1 MNKNILTAV
10 GFAILL
16 NGNAQ
21 KLQLTEAA
29 TEYKNNYKNAWM
41 MQPDQLE
48 SNKSVLLKAK
58 KAIDE
63 SYAKQ
68 TESPMLK
75 EKDKTKMYYYRGMI
89 YLDYIMMASMD
100 EGIMKELETME
111 EEQLESASLGSLKKC
126 IELDTKNQWKSEIIK
141 KLGGL
146 RGMMFNAGAEM
157 FNQKNYEAAYEAFDG
172 SVKMYDVLGETDTL
186 AMYNA
191 ALAAEKVSLGVN
203 NFSYNIKYLS
213 GGNYTSDKVNSSW
226 STVLET
232 SPEETIT
239 FDVSCKNCG
248 KVSAIILKDSKVVA
262 SNQNKAMG
270 FISTSV
276 DFKAKESGKVQLKIM
291 ENTFNPSYVEKAF
304 DYFKMC
310 ADNNYGNEAEM
321 YMYMIRVLTSDAVNN
336 KDDEKILA
344 VIDEGK
350 KKYPNDFG
358 LFVEEFNFWY
368 NKGDNEK
375 AQKALQK
382 AIEANPTDK
391 ILHFNIGVTYDNLAK
406 TEHEAKNHVKAFEY
420 IEKAVIGYK
429 SAIELDSNY
438 VDAYYNLGAL
448 YVNESQ
454 EIQSIANDYDG
465 EKYEQ
470 EMKRGQETMQ
480 KGIPY
485 LEKVLTFTPN
495 DKSTLSVLKI
505 IYANMDDMENYKR
518 IKALLE
524 AAN

>member
-1 MNKNILTAV
+1 MNKSILTIMGVAV
-10 GFAILL
+10 LL
-16 NGNAQ
+16 SGKAQ

-29 TEYKNNYKNAWM
+29 TEYKNNFSKAWM

-48 SNKSVLLKAK
+48 SNKSVLIKAK

-68 TESPMLK
+68 TESPVLK
-75 EKDKTKMYYYRGMI
+75 LKDETKMYYYRGMI

-100 EGIMKELETME
+100 EGIMKELEAME
-111 EEQLESASLGSLKKC
+111 EEQLESASFGSLKKC
-126 IELDTKNQWKSEIIK
+126 IELDTKNQWKSDVNRRIES
-141 KLGGL
+141 L
-146 RGMMFNAGAEM
+146 RAIMFNAGAEM

-172 SVKMYDVLGETDTL
+172 SVKMYDVLSKPDTL
-186 AMYNA
+186 AMINA
-191 ALAAEKVSLGVN
+191 ALAAENLN
-203 NFSYNIKYLS
+203 R
-213 GGNYTSDKVNSSW
+213 
-226 STVLET
+226 
-232 SPEETIT
+232 
-239 FDVSCKNCG
+239 FDE
-248 KVSAIILKDSKVVA
+248 A
-262 SNQNKAMG
+262 
-270 FISTSV
+270 
-276 DFKAKESGKVQLKIM
+276 
-291 ENTFNPSYVEKAF
+291 Y
-304 DYFKMC
+304 DYYKMC
-310 ADNNYGNEAEM
+310 ADNNYGKGAEM
-321 YMYMIRVLTSDAVNN
+321 YQSMIRVLNSPKNEN
-336 KDDEKILA
+336 KDDQKILS
-344 VIDEGK
+344 VIEEGK
-350 KKYPNDFG
+350 NKFPNDFV
-358 LFVEEFNFWY
+358 LNVEEFNFWY
-368 NKGDNEK
+368 NKGDNDK
-375 AQKALQK
+375 AQQALQN
-382 AIEANPTDK
+382 AIEADPSNK

-406 TEHEAKNHVKAFEY
+406 TEHEAKNHEKAFEY
-420 IEKAVIGYK
+420 IEKAVTGYK
-429 SAIELDSNY
+429 SAIELDNEY

-495 DKSTLSVLKI
+495 DKNTLSVLKI

>member
-1 MNKNILTAV
+1 MNKNILTAA
-10 GFAILL
+10 GIAILL

-29 TEYKNNYKNAWM
+29 TEYKNNFSKAWM

-63 SYAKQ
+63 SFAKQ
-68 TESPMLK
+68 TESPVLK
-75 EKDKTKMYYYRGMI
+75 LKDETKMYYYRGMI

-100 EGIMKELETME
+100 EGIMKELEAME
-111 EEQLESASLGSLKKC
+111 EEQLELASFGSLKKC
-126 IELDTKNQWKSEIIK
+126 IELDTKNQWKSDVNRRIES
-141 KLGGL
+141 L
-146 RGMMFNAGAEM
+146 RAMMFNAGAEM
-157 FNQKNYEAAYEAFDG
+157 FNQKNYEAAYDAFDG
-172 SVKMYDVLGETDTL
+172 SVKMYDVLSKPDTL
-186 AMYNA
+186 AMINA
-191 ALAAEKVSLGVN
+191 ALAAENLN
-203 NFSYNIKYLS
+203 RFDEAF
-213 GGNYTSDKVNSSW
+213 NY
-226 STVLET
+226 
-232 SPEETIT
+232 
-239 FDVSCKNCG
+239 
-248 KVSAIILKDSKVVA
+248 
-262 SNQNKAMG
+262 
-270 FISTSV
+270 
-276 DFKAKESGKVQLKIM
+276 
-291 ENTFNPSYVEKAF
+291 Y
-304 DYFKMC
+304 KMC
-310 ADNNYGNEAEM
+310 ADNNYGKGAEM
-321 YMYMIRVLTSDAVNN
+321 YQSMIRVLNSPKNEN
-336 KDDEKILA
+336 KDDQKILS
-344 VIDEGK
+344 VIEEGK
-350 KKYPNDFG
+350 NKFPNDFV
-358 LFVEEFNFWY
+358 LNVEEFNFWY

-375 AQKALQK
+375 AQQALQN
-382 AIEANPTDK
+382 AIEADPTNK

-406 TEHEAKNHVKAFEY
+406 TEHEAKNHEKAFEY
-420 IEKAVIGYK
+420 IEKAVTGYK
-429 SAIELDSNY
+429 SAIELDDKY

-495 DKSTLSVLKI
+495 DKNTLSVLKI

>member
-1 MNKNILTAV
+1 MNKSILTIMGVA
-10 GFAILL
+10 ALL
-16 NGNAQ
+16 SGKAQ

-29 TEYKNNYKNAWM
+29 TEYKNNFSKAWM

-48 SNKSVLLKAK
+48 SNKSVLIKAK

-68 TESPMLK
+68 TESPVLK
-75 EKDKTKMYYYRGMI
+75 LKDETKMYYYRGMI

-100 EGIMKELETME
+100 EGIMKELEAME
-111 EEQLESASLGSLKKC
+111 EEQLESASFGSLKKC
-126 IELDTKNQWKSEIIK
+126 IELDTKNQWKSDVNRRIES
-141 KLGGL
+141 L
-146 RGMMFNAGAEM
+146 RAIMFNAGAEM

-172 SVKMYDVLGETDTL
+172 SVKMYDVLSKPDTL
-186 AMYNA
+186 AMINA
-191 ALAAEKVSLGVN
+191 ALAAENLN
-203 NFSYNIKYLS
+203 R
-213 GGNYTSDKVNSSW
+213 
-226 STVLET
+226 
-232 SPEETIT
+232 
-239 FDVSCKNCG
+239 FDE
-248 KVSAIILKDSKVVA
+248 A
-262 SNQNKAMG
+262 
-270 FISTSV
+270 
-276 DFKAKESGKVQLKIM
+276 
-291 ENTFNPSYVEKAF
+291 Y
-304 DYFKMC
+304 DYYKMC
-310 ADNNYGNEAEM
+310 ADNNYGKGAEM
-321 YMYMIRVLTSDAVNN
+321 YQSMIRVLNSPKNEN
-336 KDDEKILA
+336 KDDQKILS
-344 VIDEGK
+344 VIEEGK
-350 KKYPNDFG
+350 NKFPNDFV
-358 LFVEEFNFWY
+358 LNVEEFNFWY
-368 NKGDNEK
+368 NKGDNDK
-375 AQKALQK
+375 AQQALQN
-382 AIEANPTDK
+382 AIEADPSNK

-406 TEHEAKNHVKAFEY
+406 TEHEAKNHEKAFEY
-420 IEKAVIGYK
+420 IEKAVTGYK
-429 SAIELDSNY
+429 SAIELDNEY

-495 DKSTLSVLKI
+495 DKNTLSVLKI

>member
-10 GFAILL
+10 GIAILL

-29 TEYKNNYKNAWM
+29 TEYKNNFSKAWM

-48 SNKSVLLKAK
+48 SNKSVLIKAK

-63 SYAKQ
+63 SFAKQ
-68 TESPMLK
+68 TESPVLK
-75 EKDKTKMYYYRGMI
+75 LKDETKMYYYRGMI

-100 EGIMKELETME
+100 EGIMKELEAME
-111 EEQLESASLGSLKKC
+111 EEQLELASFGSLKKC
-126 IELDTKNQWKSEIIK
+126 IELDTKNQWKSDVNRRIES
-141 KLGGL
+141 L
-146 RGMMFNAGAEM
+146 RAMMFNAGAEM
-157 FNQKNYEAAYEAFDG
+157 FNQKNFEAAYDAFDG
-172 SVKMYDVLGETDTL
+172 SVKMYDVLSKPDTL
-186 AMYNA
+186 AMINA
-191 ALAAEKVSLGVN
+191 ALAAENLN
-203 NFSYNIKYLS
+203 RFDEAF
-213 GGNYTSDKVNSSW
+213 NY
-226 STVLET
+226 
-232 SPEETIT
+232 
-239 FDVSCKNCG
+239 
-248 KVSAIILKDSKVVA
+248 
-262 SNQNKAMG
+262 
-270 FISTSV
+270 
-276 DFKAKESGKVQLKIM
+276 
-291 ENTFNPSYVEKAF
+291 Y
-304 DYFKMC
+304 KMC
-310 ADNNYGNEAEM
+310 ADNNYGKGAEM
-321 YMYMIRVLTSDAVNN
+321 YQSMIRVLNSPKNEN
-336 KDDEKILA
+336 KDDQKILS
-344 VIDEGK
+344 VIEEGK
-350 KKYPNDFG
+350 NKFPNDFV
-358 LFVEEFNFWY
+358 LNVEEFNFWY

-375 AQKALQK
+375 AQQALQN
-382 AIEANPTDK
+382 AIEADPTNK

-406 TEHEAKNHVKAFEY
+406 TEHEAKNHEKAFEY
-420 IEKAVIGYK
+420 IEKAVTGYK
-429 SAIELDSNY
+429 SAIELDDKY

-495 DKSTLSVLKI
+495 DKNTLSVLKI

>member
-1 MNKNILTAV
+1 MGVAV
-10 GFAILL
+10 LL
-16 NGNAQ
+16 SGKAQ

-29 TEYKNNYKNAWM
+29 TEYKNNFSKAWM

-48 SNKSVLLKAK
+48 SNKSVLIKAK

-68 TESPMLK
+68 TESPVLK
-75 EKDKTKMYYYRGMI
+75 LKDETKMYYYRGMI

-100 EGIMKELETME
+100 EGIMKELEAME
-111 EEQLESASLGSLKKC
+111 EEQLESASFGSLKKC
-126 IELDTKNQWKSEIIK
+126 IELDTKNQWKSDVNRRIES
-141 KLGGL
+141 L
-146 RGMMFNAGAEM
+146 RAIMFNAGAEM

-172 SVKMYDVLGETDTL
+172 SVKMYDVLSKPDTL
-186 AMYNA
+186 AMINA
-191 ALAAEKVSLGVN
+191 ALAAENLN
-203 NFSYNIKYLS
+203 R
-213 GGNYTSDKVNSSW
+213 
-226 STVLET
+226 
-232 SPEETIT
+232 
-239 FDVSCKNCG
+239 FDE
-248 KVSAIILKDSKVVA
+248 A
-262 SNQNKAMG
+262 
-270 FISTSV
+270 
-276 DFKAKESGKVQLKIM
+276 
-291 ENTFNPSYVEKAF
+291 Y
-304 DYFKMC
+304 DYYKMC
-310 ADNNYGNEAEM
+310 ADNNYGKGAEM
-321 YMYMIRVLTSDAVNN
+321 YQSMIRVLNSPKNEN
-336 KDDEKILA
+336 KDDQKILS
-344 VIDEGK
+344 VIEEGK
-350 KKYPNDFG
+350 NKFPNDFV
-358 LFVEEFNFWY
+358 LNVEEFNFWY
-368 NKGDNEK
+368 NKGDNDK
-375 AQKALQK
+375 AQQALQN
-382 AIEANPTDK
+382 AIEADPSNK

-406 TEHEAKNHVKAFEY
+406 TEHEAKNHEKAFEY
-420 IEKAVIGYK
+420 IEKAVTGYK
-429 SAIELDSNY
+429 SAIELDNEY

-495 DKSTLSVLKI
+495 DKNTLSVLKI

>member
-1 MNKNILTAV
+1 MNKNILTAF
-10 GFAILL
+10 GIAILL

-29 TEYKNNYKNAWM
+29 TEYKNNFSKAWM

-63 SYAKQ
+63 SFAKQ
-68 TESPMLK
+68 TESPVLK
-75 EKDKTKMYYYRGMI
+75 LKDETKMYYYRGMI

-100 EGIMKELETME
+100 EGIMKELEAME
-111 EEQLESASLGSLKKC
+111 EDQLELASFGSLKKC
-126 IELDTKNQWKSEIIK
+126 IELDTKNQWKSDVNRRIES
-141 KLGGL
+141 L
-146 RGMMFNAGAEM
+146 RAMMFNAGAEM
-157 FNQKNYEAAYEAFDG
+157 FNQKNFEAAYDAFDG
-172 SVKMYDVLGETDTL
+172 SVKMYDVLSKPDTL
-186 AMYNA
+186 AMINA
-191 ALAAEKVSLGVN
+191 ALAAENLN
-203 NFSYNIKYLS
+203 RFDEAF
-213 GGNYTSDKVNSSW
+213 NY
-226 STVLET
+226 
-232 SPEETIT
+232 
-239 FDVSCKNCG
+239 
-248 KVSAIILKDSKVVA
+248 
-262 SNQNKAMG
+262 
-270 FISTSV
+270 
-276 DFKAKESGKVQLKIM
+276 
-291 ENTFNPSYVEKAF
+291 Y
-304 DYFKMC
+304 KMC
-310 ADNNYGNEAEM
+310 ADNNYGKGAEM
-321 YMYMIRVLTSDAVNN
+321 YQSMIRVLNSPKNEN
-336 KDDEKILA
+336 KDDQKILS
-344 VIDEGK
+344 VIEEGK
-350 KKYPNDFG
+350 NKFPNDFV
-358 LFVEEFNFWY
+358 LNVEEFNFWY

-375 AQKALQK
+375 AQQALQN
-382 AIEANPTDK
+382 AIEADPTNK

-406 TEHEAKNHVKAFEY
+406 TEHEAKNHEKAFEY
-420 IEKAVIGYK
+420 IEKAVTGYK
-429 SAIELDSNY
+429 SAIELDDKY

-495 DKSTLSVLKI
+495 DKNTLSVLKI

>member
-10 GFAILL
+10 GIAILL

-29 TEYKNNYKNAWM
+29 TEYKNNFSKAWM

-63 SYAKQ
+63 SFAKQ
-68 TESPMLK
+68 TESPVLK
-75 EKDKTKMYYYRGMI
+75 LKDETKMYYYRGMI

-100 EGIMKELETME
+100 EGIMKELEAME
-111 EEQLESASLGSLKKC
+111 EEQLELASFGSLKKC
-126 IELDTKNQWKSEIIK
+126 IELDTKNQWKSDVNRRIES
-141 KLGGL
+141 L
-146 RGMMFNAGAEM
+146 RAMMFNAGAEM
-157 FNQKNYEAAYEAFDG
+157 FNQKNFEAAYDAFDG
-172 SVKMYDVLGETDTL
+172 SVKMYDVLSKPDTL
-186 AMYNA
+186 AMINA
-191 ALAAEKVSLGVN
+191 ALAAENLN
-203 NFSYNIKYLS
+203 RFDEAF
-213 GGNYTSDKVNSSW
+213 NY
-226 STVLET
+226 
-232 SPEETIT
+232 
-239 FDVSCKNCG
+239 
-248 KVSAIILKDSKVVA
+248 
-262 SNQNKAMG
+262 
-270 FISTSV
+270 
-276 DFKAKESGKVQLKIM
+276 
-291 ENTFNPSYVEKAF
+291 Y
-304 DYFKMC
+304 KMC
-310 ADNNYGNEAEM
+310 ADNNYGKGAEM
-321 YMYMIRVLTSDAVNN
+321 YQSMIRVLNSPKNES
-336 KDDEKILA
+336 KDDQKILS
-344 VIDEGK
+344 VIEEGK
-350 KKYPNDFG
+350 NKFPNDFV
-358 LFVEEFNFWY
+358 LNVEEFNFWY

-375 AQKALQK
+375 AQQALQN
-382 AIEANPTDK
+382 AIEADPTNK

-406 TEHEAKNHVKAFEY
+406 TEHEAKNHEKAFEY
-420 IEKAVIGYK
+420 IEKAVTGYK
-429 SAIELDSNY
+429 SAIEIDDKY

-495 DKSTLSVLKI
+495 DKNTLSVLKI

>member
-10 GFAILL
+10 GIAILL

-29 TEYKNNYKNAWM
+29 TEYKNNFSKAWM

-63 SYAKQ
+63 SFAKQ
-68 TESPMLK
+68 TESPVLK
-75 EKDKTKMYYYRGMI
+75 LKDETKMYYYRGMI

-100 EGIMKELETME
+100 EGIMKELEAME
-111 EEQLESASLGSLKKC
+111 EEQLELASFGSLKKC
-126 IELDTKNQWKSEIIK
+126 IELDTKNQWKSDVNRRIES
-141 KLGGL
+141 L
-146 RGMMFNAGAEM
+146 RAMMFNAGAEM
-157 FNQKNYEAAYEAFDG
+157 FNQKNFEAAYDAFDG
-172 SVKMYDVLGETDTL
+172 SVKMYDVLNKPDTL
-186 AMYNA
+186 AMINA
-191 ALAAEKVSLGVN
+191 ALAAENLN
-203 NFSYNIKYLS
+203 RFDEAF
-213 GGNYTSDKVNSSW
+213 NY
-226 STVLET
+226 
-232 SPEETIT
+232 
-239 FDVSCKNCG
+239 
-248 KVSAIILKDSKVVA
+248 
-262 SNQNKAMG
+262 
-270 FISTSV
+270 
-276 DFKAKESGKVQLKIM
+276 
-291 ENTFNPSYVEKAF
+291 Y
-304 DYFKMC
+304 KMC
-310 ADNNYGNEAEM
+310 AENNYGKGAEM
-321 YMYMIRVLTSDAVNN
+321 YQSMIRVLNSPKNEN
-336 KDDEKILA
+336 KDDQKILS
-344 VIDEGK
+344 VIEEGK
-350 KKYPNDFG
+350 NKFPNDFV
-358 LFVEEFNFWY
+358 LNVEEFNFWY

-375 AQKALQK
+375 AQQALQN
-382 AIEANPTDK
+382 AIEADPTNK

-406 TEHEAKNHVKAFEY
+406 TEHEAKNHEKAFEY
-420 IEKAVIGYK
+420 IEKAVTGYK
-429 SAIELDSNY
+429 SAIELDDKY

-495 DKSTLSVLKI
+495 DKNTLSVLKI

>member
-1 MNKNILTAV
+1 MGAV
-10 GFAILL
+10 ALL
-16 NGNAQ
+16 SGKAQ

-29 TEYKNNYKNAWM
+29 TEYKNNFSKAWM

-48 SNKSVLLKAK
+48 SNKSVLIKAK

-68 TESPMLK
+68 TESPVLK
-75 EKDKTKMYYYRGMI
+75 LKDETKMYYYRGMI

-100 EGIMKELETME
+100 EGIMKELEAME
-111 EEQLESASLGSLKKC
+111 EEQLELASFGSLKKC
-126 IELDTKNQWKSEIIK
+126 IELDTKNQWKSDVNRRIES
-141 KLGGL
+141 L
-146 RGMMFNAGAEM
+146 RAMMFNAGAEM
-157 FNQKNYEAAYEAFDG
+157 FNQKNFEAAYDAFDG
-172 SVKMYDVLGETDTL
+172 SVKMYDVLSKPDTL
-186 AMYNA
+186 AMINA
-191 ALAAEKVSLGVN
+191 ALAAENLN
-203 NFSYNIKYLS
+203 RFDEAF
-213 GGNYTSDKVNSSW
+213 NY
-226 STVLET
+226 
-232 SPEETIT
+232 
-239 FDVSCKNCG
+239 
-248 KVSAIILKDSKVVA
+248 
-262 SNQNKAMG
+262 
-270 FISTSV
+270 
-276 DFKAKESGKVQLKIM
+276 
-291 ENTFNPSYVEKAF
+291 Y
-304 DYFKMC
+304 KMC
-310 ADNNYGNEAEM
+310 ADNNYGKGAEM
-321 YMYMIRVLTSDAVNN
+321 YQSMIRVLNSPKNEN
-336 KDDEKILA
+336 KDDQKILS
-344 VIDEGK
+344 VIEEGK
-350 KKYPNDFG
+350 NKFPNDFV
-358 LFVEEFNFWY
+358 LNVEEFNFWY

-375 AQKALQK
+375 AQQALQN
-382 AIEANPTDK
+382 AIEADPTNK

-406 TEHEAKNHVKAFEY
+406 TEHEAKNHEKAFEY
-420 IEKAVIGYK
+420 IEKAVTGYK
-429 SAIELDSNY
+429 SAIELDDKY

-495 DKSTLSVLKI
+495 DKNTLSVLKI

>member
-10 GFAILL
+10 GIAILL

-29 TEYKNNYKNAWM
+29 TEYKNNFSKAWM

-63 SYAKQ
+63 SFAKQ
-68 TESPMLK
+68 TESPVLK
-75 EKDKTKMYYYRGMI
+75 LKDETKMYYYRGMI

-100 EGIMKELETME
+100 EGIMKELEAME
-111 EEQLESASLGSLKKC
+111 EEQLELASFGSLKKC
-126 IELDTKNQWKSEIIK
+126 IELDTKNQWKSDVNRRIES
-141 KLGGL
+141 L
-146 RGMMFNAGAEM
+146 RAMMFNAGAEM
-157 FNQKNYEAAYEAFDG
+157 FNQKNFEAAYDAFDG
-172 SVKMYDVLGETDTL
+172 SVKMYDVLSKPDTL
-186 AMYNA
+186 AMINA
-191 ALAAEKVSLGVN
+191 ALAAENLN
-203 NFSYNIKYLS
+203 RFDEAF
-213 GGNYTSDKVNSSW
+213 NY
-226 STVLET
+226 
-232 SPEETIT
+232 
-239 FDVSCKNCG
+239 
-248 KVSAIILKDSKVVA
+248 
-262 SNQNKAMG
+262 
-270 FISTSV
+270 
-276 DFKAKESGKVQLKIM
+276 
-291 ENTFNPSYVEKAF
+291 Y
-304 DYFKMC
+304 KMC
-310 ADNNYGNEAEM
+310 ADNNYGKGAEM
-321 YMYMIRVLTSDAVNN
+321 YQSMIRVLNSPKNEN
-336 KDDEKILA
+336 KDDQKILS
-344 VIDEGK
+344 VIEEGK
-350 KKYPNDFG
+350 NKFPNDFV
-358 LFVEEFNFWY
+358 LNVEEFNFWY

-375 AQKALQK
+375 APQALQN
-382 AIEANPTDK
+382 AIEADPTNK

-406 TEHEAKNHVKAFEY
+406 TEHEAKNHEKAFEY
-420 IEKAVIGYK
+420 IEKAVTGYK
-429 SAIELDSNY
+429 SAIELDDKY

-495 DKSTLSVLKI
+495 DKNTLSVLKI

>member
-10 GFAILL
+10 GIAILL

-29 TEYKNNYKNAWM
+29 TEYKNNFSKAWM

-63 SYAKQ
+63 SFAKQ
-68 TESPMLK
+68 TESPVLK
-75 EKDKTKMYYYRGMI
+75 LKDETKMYYYRGMI

-100 EGIMKELETME
+100 EGIMKELEAME
-111 EEQLESASLGSLKKC
+111 EEQLELASFGSLKKC
-126 IELDTKNQWKSEIIK
+126 IELDTKNQWKSDVNRRIES
-141 KLGGL
+141 L
-146 RGMMFNAGAEM
+146 RAMMFNAGAEM
-157 FNQKNYEAAYEAFDG
+157 FNQKNFEAAYDAFDG
-172 SVKMYDVLGETDTL
+172 SVKMYDVLSKPDTL
-186 AMYNA
+186 AMINA
-191 ALAAEKVSLGVN
+191 ALAAENLN
-203 NFSYNIKYLS
+203 RFNEAF
-213 GGNYTSDKVNSSW
+213 NY
-226 STVLET
+226 
-232 SPEETIT
+232 
-239 FDVSCKNCG
+239 
-248 KVSAIILKDSKVVA
+248 
-262 SNQNKAMG
+262 
-270 FISTSV
+270 
-276 DFKAKESGKVQLKIM
+276 
-291 ENTFNPSYVEKAF
+291 Y
-304 DYFKMC
+304 KMC
-310 ADNNYGNEAEM
+310 ADNNYGKGAEM
-321 YMYMIRVLTSDAVNN
+321 YQSMIRVLNSPKNEN
-336 KDDEKILA
+336 KDDQKILS
-344 VIDEGK
+344 VIEEGK
-350 KKYPNDFG
+350 NKFPNDFV
-358 LFVEEFNFWY
+358 LNVEEFNFWY

-375 AQKALQK
+375 AQQALQN
-382 AIEANPTDK
+382 AIEADPSNK

-406 TEHEAKNHVKAFEY
+406 TEHEAKNHEKAFEY
-420 IEKAVIGYK
+420 IEKAVTGYK
-429 SAIELDSNY
+429 SAIELDDKY

-495 DKSTLSVLKI
+495 DKNTLSVLKI

>member
-1 MNKNILTAV
+1 MNKSILTIMGAV
-10 GFAILL
+10 ALL
-16 NGNAQ
+16 SGKAQ

-29 TEYKNNYKNAWM
+29 TEYKNNFSKAWM

-48 SNKSVLLKAK
+48 SNKSVLIKAK

-68 TESPMLK
+68 TESPVLK
-75 EKDKTKMYYYRGMI
+75 LKDETKMYYYRGMI

-100 EGIMKELETME
+100 EGIMKELEAME
-111 EEQLESASLGSLKKC
+111 EEQLESASFGSLKKC
-126 IELDTKNQWKSEIIK
+126 IELDTKNQWKSDVNRRIES
-141 KLGGL
+141 L
-146 RGMMFNAGAEM
+146 RAIMFNAGAEM

-172 SVKMYDVLGETDTL
+172 SVKMYDVLSKPDTL
-186 AMYNA
+186 AMINA
-191 ALAAEKVSLGVN
+191 ALAAENLN
-203 NFSYNIKYLS
+203 R
-213 GGNYTSDKVNSSW
+213 
-226 STVLET
+226 
-232 SPEETIT
+232 
-239 FDVSCKNCG
+239 FDE
-248 KVSAIILKDSKVVA
+248 A
-262 SNQNKAMG
+262 
-270 FISTSV
+270 
-276 DFKAKESGKVQLKIM
+276 
-291 ENTFNPSYVEKAF
+291 Y
-304 DYFKMC
+304 DYYKMC
-310 ADNNYGNEAEM
+310 ADNNYGKGAEM
-321 YMYMIRVLTSDAVNN
+321 YQSMIRVLNSPKNEN
-336 KDDEKILA
+336 KDDQKILS
-344 VIDEGK
+344 VIEEGK
-350 KKYPNDFG
+350 NKFPNDFV
-358 LFVEEFNFWY
+358 LNVEEFNFWY
-368 NKGDNEK
+368 NKGDNDK
-375 AQKALQK
+375 AQQALQN
-382 AIEANPTDK
+382 AIEADPSNK

-406 TEHEAKNHVKAFEY
+406 TEHEAKNHEKAFEY
-420 IEKAVIGYK
+420 IEKAVTGYK
-429 SAIELDSNY
+429 SAIELDNKY

-495 DKSTLSVLKI
+495 DKNTLSVLKI

>member
-10 GFAILL
+10 GIAILL

-29 TEYKNNYKNAWM
+29 TEYKNNFSKAWM

-63 SYAKQ
+63 SFAKQ
-68 TESPMLK
+68 TESPVLK
-75 EKDKTKMYYYRGMI
+75 LKDETKMYYYRGMI

-100 EGIMKELETME
+100 EGIMKELEAME
-111 EEQLESASLGSLKKC
+111 EEQLELASFGSLKKC
-126 IELDTKNQWKSEIIK
+126 IELDTKNQWKSDVNRRIES
-141 KLGGL
+141 L
-146 RGMMFNAGAEM
+146 RAMMFNAGAEM
-157 FNQKNYEAAYEAFDG
+157 FNQKNFEAAYDAFDG
-172 SVKMYDVLGETDTL
+172 SVKMYDVLSKPDTL
-186 AMYNA
+186 AMINA
-191 ALAAEKVSLGVN
+191 ALAAENLN
-203 NFSYNIKYLS
+203 RFDEAF
-213 GGNYTSDKVNSSW
+213 NY
-226 STVLET
+226 
-232 SPEETIT
+232 
-239 FDVSCKNCG
+239 
-248 KVSAIILKDSKVVA
+248 
-262 SNQNKAMG
+262 
-270 FISTSV
+270 
-276 DFKAKESGKVQLKIM
+276 
-291 ENTFNPSYVEKAF
+291 Y
-304 DYFKMC
+304 KMC
-310 ADNNYGNEAEM
+310 ADNNYGKGAEM
-321 YMYMIRVLTSDAVNN
+321 YQSMIRVLNSPKNEN
-336 KDDEKILA
+336 KDDQKILS
-344 VIDEGK
+344 VIEEGK
-350 KKYPNDFG
+350 NKFPNDFV
-358 LFVEEFNFWY
+358 LNVEEFNFWY

-375 AQKALQK
+375 AQQALQN
-382 AIEANPTDK
+382 AIEADPTNK

-406 TEHEAKNHVKAFEY
+406 TEHEAKNHEKAFEY
-420 IEKAVIGYK
+420 IEKAVTGYK
-429 SAIELDSNY
+429 SAIELDDKY

-470 EMKRGQETMQ
+470 EMKKGQETMQ

-495 DKSTLSVLKI
+495 DKNTLSVLKI

>member
-1 MNKNILTAV
+1 MLTAV
-10 GFAILL
+10 GIAILL

-29 TEYKNNYKNAWM
+29 TEYKNNFSKAWM

-63 SYAKQ
+63 SFAKQ
-68 TESPMLK
+68 TESPVLK
-75 EKDKTKMYYYRGMI
+75 LKDETKMYYYRGMI

-100 EGIMKELETME
+100 EGIMKELEAME
-111 EEQLESASLGSLKKC
+111 EEQLELASFGSLKKC
-126 IELDTKNQWKSEIIK
+126 IELDTKNQWKSDVNRRIES
-141 KLGGL
+141 L
-146 RGMMFNAGAEM
+146 RAMMFNAGAEM
-157 FNQKNYEAAYEAFDG
+157 FNQKNYEAAYDAFDG
-172 SVKMYDVLGETDTL
+172 SVKMYDVLSKPDTL
-186 AMYNA
+186 AMINA
-191 ALAAEKVSLGVN
+191 ALAAENLN
-203 NFSYNIKYLS
+203 RFDEAF
-213 GGNYTSDKVNSSW
+213 NY
-226 STVLET
+226 
-232 SPEETIT
+232 
-239 FDVSCKNCG
+239 
-248 KVSAIILKDSKVVA
+248 
-262 SNQNKAMG
+262 
-270 FISTSV
+270 
-276 DFKAKESGKVQLKIM
+276 
-291 ENTFNPSYVEKAF
+291 Y
-304 DYFKMC
+304 KMC
-310 ADNNYGNEAEM
+310 ADNNYGKGAEM
-321 YMYMIRVLTSDAVNN
+321 YQSMIRVLNSPKNEN
-336 KDDEKILA
+336 KDDQKILS
-344 VIDEGK
+344 VIEEGK
-350 KKYPNDFG
+350 NKFPNDFV
-358 LFVEEFNFWY
+358 LNVEEFNFWY

-375 AQKALQK
+375 AQQALQN
-382 AIEANPTDK
+382 AIEADPTNK

-406 TEHEAKNHVKAFEY
+406 TEHEAKNHEKAFEY
-420 IEKAVIGYK
+420 IEKAVTGYK
-429 SAIELDSNY
+429 SAIELDDKY

-495 DKSTLSVLKI
+495 DKNTLSVLKI

>member
-1 MNKNILTAV
+1 MNKNILTVV
-10 GFAILL
+10 GIAILL

-29 TEYKNNYKNAWM
+29 TEYKNNFSKAWM

-63 SYAKQ
+63 SFAKQ
-68 TESPMLK
+68 TESPVLK
-75 EKDKTKMYYYRGMI
+75 LKDETKMYYYRGMI

-100 EGIMKELETME
+100 EGIMKELEAME
-111 EEQLESASLGSLKKC
+111 EEQLELASFGSLKKC
-126 IELDTKNQWKSEIIK
+126 IELDTKNQWKSDVNRRIES
-141 KLGGL
+141 L
-146 RGMMFNAGAEM
+146 RAMMFNAGAEM
-157 FNQKNYEAAYEAFDG
+157 FNQKNFEAAYDAFDG
-172 SVKMYDVLGETDTL
+172 SVKMYDVLSKPDTL
-186 AMYNA
+186 AMINA
-191 ALAAEKVSLGVN
+191 ALAAENLN
-203 NFSYNIKYLS
+203 RFDEAF
-213 GGNYTSDKVNSSW
+213 NY
-226 STVLET
+226 
-232 SPEETIT
+232 
-239 FDVSCKNCG
+239 
-248 KVSAIILKDSKVVA
+248 
-262 SNQNKAMG
+262 
-270 FISTSV
+270 
-276 DFKAKESGKVQLKIM
+276 
-291 ENTFNPSYVEKAF
+291 Y
-304 DYFKMC
+304 KMC
-310 ADNNYGNEAEM
+310 ADNNYGKGAEM
-321 YMYMIRVLTSDAVNN
+321 YQSMIRVLNSPKNEN
-336 KDDEKILA
+336 KDDQKILS
-344 VIDEGK
+344 VIEEGK
-350 KKYPNDFG
+350 NNFPNDFV
-358 LFVEEFNFWY
+358 LNVEEFNFWY

-375 AQKALQK
+375 AQQALQN
-382 AIEANPTDK
+382 AIEADPTNK

-406 TEHEAKNHVKAFEY
+406 TEHEAKNHEKAFEY
-420 IEKAVIGYK
+420 IEKAVKGYK
-429 SAIELDSNY
+429 SAIELDDKY

-495 DKSTLSVLKI
+495 DKNTLSVLKI

>member
-10 GFAILL
+10 GIAILL

-29 TEYKNNYKNAWM
+29 TEYKNNFSKAWM

-63 SYAKQ
+63 SFAKQ
-68 TESPMLK
+68 TESPVLK
-75 EKDKTKMYYYRGMI
+75 LKDETKMYYYRGMI

-100 EGIMKELETME
+100 EGIMKELEAME
-111 EEQLESASLGSLKKC
+111 EEQLELASFGSLKKC
-126 IELDTKNQWKSEIIK
+126 IELDTKNQWKSDVNRRIES
-141 KLGGL
+141 L
-146 RGMMFNAGAEM
+146 RAMMFNAGAEM
-157 FNQKNYEAAYEAFDG
+157 FNQKNFEAAYDAFDG
-172 SVKMYDVLGETDTL
+172 SVKMYDVLSKPDTL
-186 AMYNA
+186 AMINA
-191 ALAAEKVSLGVN
+191 ALAAENLN
-203 NFSYNIKYLS
+203 RFDEAFSYY
-213 GGNYTSDKVNSSW
+213 
-226 STVLET
+226 
-232 SPEETIT
+232 
-239 FDVSCKNCG
+239 
-248 KVSAIILKDSKVVA
+248 
-262 SNQNKAMG
+262 
-270 FISTSV
+270 
-276 DFKAKESGKVQLKIM
+276 
-291 ENTFNPSYVEKAF
+291 
-304 DYFKMC
+304 KMC
-310 ADNNYGNEAEM
+310 ADNNYGKGAEM
-321 YMYMIRVLTSDAVNN
+321 YQSMIRVLNSPKNEN
-336 KDDEKILA
+336 KDDQKILS
-344 VIDEGK
+344 VIKEGK
-350 KKYPNDFG
+350 NKFPNDFV
-358 LFVEEFNFWY
+358 LNVEEFNFWY

-375 AQKALQK
+375 AQQALQN
-382 AIEANPTDK
+382 AIEADPTNK

-406 TEHEAKNHVKAFEY
+406 TEHEAKNHEKAFEY
-420 IEKAVIGYK
+420 IEKAVTGYK
-429 SAIELDSNY
+429 SAIELDDKY

-480 KGIPY
+480 KGVPY

-495 DKSTLSVLKI
+495 DKNTLSVLKI

>member
-1 MNKNILTAV
+1 MNKNILSAV
-10 GFAILL
+10 GIAILL

-29 TEYKNNYKNAWM
+29 TEYKNNFSKAWM

-63 SYAKQ
+63 SYTKQ
-68 TESPMLK
+68 TESPVLK
-75 EKDKTKMYYYRGMI
+75 LKDETKMYYYRGMI

-100 EGIMKELETME
+100 EGIMKELEAMGE
-111 EEQLESASLGSLKKC
+111 DKLELASFGSLKKC
-126 IELDTKNQWKSEIIK
+126 IELDTKNQWKSDVNRRIES
-141 KLGGL
+141 L
-146 RGMMFNAGAEM
+146 RAMMFNAGAEM
-157 FNQKNYEAAYEAFDG
+157 FNQKNYEAAYDAFDG
-172 SVKMYDVLGETDTL
+172 SVKMYDVLSKPDTL
-186 AMYNA
+186 AMINA
-191 ALAAEKVSLGVN
+191 ALAAENLN
-203 NFSYNIKYLS
+203 RFDEAF
-213 GGNYTSDKVNSSW
+213 NY
-226 STVLET
+226 
-232 SPEETIT
+232 
-239 FDVSCKNCG
+239 
-248 KVSAIILKDSKVVA
+248 
-262 SNQNKAMG
+262 
-270 FISTSV
+270 
-276 DFKAKESGKVQLKIM
+276 
-291 ENTFNPSYVEKAF
+291 Y
-304 DYFKMC
+304 KMC
-310 ADNNYGNEAEM
+310 ADNNYGKGAEM
-321 YMYMIRVLTSDAVNN
+321 YQSMIRVLNSPKNQN
-336 KDDEKILA
+336 KDDQKILS
-344 VIDEGK
+344 VIEEGK
-350 KKYPNDFG
+350 NKFPNDFV
-358 LFVEEFNFWY
+358 LNVEEFNFWY

-375 AQKALQK
+375 AQQALQN
-382 AIEANPTDK
+382 AIEADPTNK

-406 TEHEAKNHVKAFEY
+406 TEHEAKNHGKAFEY
-420 IEKAVIGYK
+420 IEKAVTGYK
-429 SAIELDSNY
+429 SAIELDDKY

-495 DKSTLSVLKI
+495 DKNTLSVLKI

>member
-1 MNKNILTAV
+1 MNKNILTAF
-10 GFAILL
+10 GIAILL

-29 TEYKNNYKNAWM
+29 TEYKNNFSKAWM

-63 SYAKQ
+63 SFAKQ
-68 TESPMLK
+68 TESPVLK
-75 EKDKTKMYYYRGMI
+75 LKDETKMYYYRGMI

-100 EGIMKELETME
+100 EGIMKELEAME
-111 EEQLESASLGSLKKC
+111 EEQLELASFGSLKKC
-126 IELDTKNQWKSEIIK
+126 IELDTKNQWKSDVNRRIES
-141 KLGGL
+141 L
-146 RGMMFNAGAEM
+146 RAMMFNAGAEM
-157 FNQKNYEAAYEAFDG
+157 FNQKNFEAAYDAFDG
-172 SVKMYDVLGETDTL
+172 SVKMYDVLSKPDTL
-186 AMYNA
+186 AMINA
-191 ALAAEKVSLGVN
+191 ALAAENLN
-203 NFSYNIKYLS
+203 RFDEAF
-213 GGNYTSDKVNSSW
+213 NY
-226 STVLET
+226 
-232 SPEETIT
+232 
-239 FDVSCKNCG
+239 
-248 KVSAIILKDSKVVA
+248 
-262 SNQNKAMG
+262 
-270 FISTSV
+270 
-276 DFKAKESGKVQLKIM
+276 
-291 ENTFNPSYVEKAF
+291 Y
-304 DYFKMC
+304 KMC
-310 ADNNYGNEAEM
+310 ADNNYGKGAEM
-321 YMYMIRVLTSDAVNN
+321 YQSMIRVLNSPKNEN
-336 KDDEKILA
+336 KDDQKILS
-344 VIDEGK
+344 VIEEGK
-350 KKYPNDFG
+350 NKFPNDFV
-358 LFVEEFNFWY
+358 LNVEEFNFWY

-375 AQKALQK
+375 AQQALQN
-382 AIEANPTDK
+382 AIEADPTNK

-406 TEHEAKNHVKAFEY
+406 TEHEAKNHEKAFEY
-420 IEKAVIGYK
+420 IEKAVTGYK
-429 SAIELDSNY
+429 SAIELDDKY

-470 EMKRGQETMQ
+470 EMKKGQETMQ

-495 DKSTLSVLKI
+495 DKNTLSVLKI

>member
-10 GFAILL
+10 GIAILL

-29 TEYKNNYKNAWM
+29 TEYKNNFSKAWM

-58 KAIDE
+58 KAIDD
-63 SYAKQ
+63 SFAKQ
-68 TESPMLK
+68 TESPVLK
-75 EKDKTKMYYYRGMI
+75 LKDETKMYYYRGMI

-100 EGIMKELETME
+100 EGIMKELEAME
-111 EEQLESASLGSLKKC
+111 EEQLELASFGSLKKC
-126 IELDTKNQWKSEIIK
+126 IELDTKNQWKSDVNRRIES
-141 KLGGL
+141 L
-146 RGMMFNAGAEM
+146 RAMMFNAGAEM
-157 FNQKNYEAAYEAFDG
+157 FNQKNFEAAYDAFDG
-172 SVKMYDVLGETDTL
+172 SVKMYDVLSKPDTL
-186 AMYNA
+186 AMINA
-191 ALAAEKVSLGVN
+191 ALAAENLN
-203 NFSYNIKYLS
+203 RFDEAF
-213 GGNYTSDKVNSSW
+213 NY
-226 STVLET
+226 
-232 SPEETIT
+232 
-239 FDVSCKNCG
+239 
-248 KVSAIILKDSKVVA
+248 
-262 SNQNKAMG
+262 
-270 FISTSV
+270 
-276 DFKAKESGKVQLKIM
+276 
-291 ENTFNPSYVEKAF
+291 Y
-304 DYFKMC
+304 KMC
-310 ADNNYGNEAEM
+310 ADNNYGKGAEM
-321 YMYMIRVLTSDAVNN
+321 YQSMIRVLNSPKNEN
-336 KDDEKILA
+336 KDDQKILS
-344 VIDEGK
+344 VIEEGK
-350 KKYPNDFG
+350 NKFPNDFV
-358 LFVEEFNFWY
+358 LNVEEFNFWY

-375 AQKALQK
+375 AQQALQN
-382 AIEANPTDK
+382 AIEADPTNK

-406 TEHEAKNHVKAFEY
+406 TEHEAKNHEKAFEY
-420 IEKAVIGYK
+420 IEKAVTGYK
-429 SAIELDSNY
+429 SAIELDDKY

-495 DKSTLSVLKI
+495 DKNTLSVLKI

>member
-10 GFAILL
+10 GIAILL

-29 TEYKNNYKNAWM
+29 TEYKNNFSKAWM

-63 SYAKQ
+63 SFAKQ
-68 TESPMLK
+68 TESPVLK
-75 EKDKTKMYYYRGMI
+75 LKDETKMYYYRGMI

-100 EGIMKELETME
+100 EGIMKELEAME
-111 EEQLESASLGSLKKC
+111 EEQLELASFGSLKKC
-126 IELDTKNQWKSEIIK
+126 IELDTKNQWKSDVNRRIES
-141 KLGGL
+141 L
-146 RGMMFNAGAEM
+146 RAMMFNAGAEM
-157 FNQKNYEAAYEAFDG
+157 FNQKNFEAAYDAFDG
-172 SVKMYDVLGETDTL
+172 SVKMYDVLSKPDTL
-186 AMYNA
+186 AMINA
-191 ALAAEKVSLGVN
+191 ALAAENLN
-203 NFSYNIKYLS
+203 RFDEAF
-213 GGNYTSDKVNSSW
+213 NY
-226 STVLET
+226 
-232 SPEETIT
+232 
-239 FDVSCKNCG
+239 
-248 KVSAIILKDSKVVA
+248 
-262 SNQNKAMG
+262 
-270 FISTSV
+270 
-276 DFKAKESGKVQLKIM
+276 
-291 ENTFNPSYVEKAF
+291 Y
-304 DYFKMC
+304 KMC
-310 ADNNYGNEAEM
+310 ADNNYGKGAEM
-321 YMYMIRVLTSDAVNN
+321 YQSMIRVLNSPKNEN
-336 KDDEKILA
+336 KDDQKILS
-344 VIDEGK
+344 VIEEGK
-350 KKYPNDFG
+350 NKFPNDFV
-358 LFVEEFNFWY
+358 LNVEEFNFWY

-375 AQKALQK
+375 AQQALQN
-382 AIEANPTDK
+382 AIEADPTNK

-406 TEHEAKNHVKAFEY
+406 TEHEAKNHDKAFEY
-420 IEKAVIGYK
+420 IEKAVTGYK
-429 SAIELDSNY
+429 SAIELDDKY

-470 EMKRGQETMQ
+470 EMKKGQETMQ

-495 DKSTLSVLKI
+495 DKNTLSVLKI

>member
-10 GFAILL
+10 GIAILL

-29 TEYKNNYKNAWM
+29 TEYKNNFSKAWM

-63 SYAKQ
+63 SFAKQ
-68 TESPMLK
+68 TESPVLK
-75 EKDKTKMYYYRGMI
+75 LKDETKMYYYRGMI

-100 EGIMKELETME
+100 EGIMKELEAME
-111 EEQLESASLGSLKKC
+111 EEQLELASFGSLKKC
-126 IELDTKNQWKSEIIK
+126 IELDTKNQWKSDVNRRIES
-141 KLGGL
+141 L
-146 RGMMFNAGAEM
+146 RAMMFNAGAEM
-157 FNQKNYEAAYEAFDG
+157 FNQKNFEAAYDAFDG
-172 SVKMYDVLGETDTL
+172 SVKMYDVLSKPDTL
-186 AMYNA
+186 AMINA
-191 ALAAEKVSLGVN
+191 ALAAENLN
-203 NFSYNIKYLS
+203 RFDEAF
-213 GGNYTSDKVNSSW
+213 NY
-226 STVLET
+226 
-232 SPEETIT
+232 
-239 FDVSCKNCG
+239 
-248 KVSAIILKDSKVVA
+248 
-262 SNQNKAMG
+262 
-270 FISTSV
+270 
-276 DFKAKESGKVQLKIM
+276 
-291 ENTFNPSYVEKAF
+291 Y
-304 DYFKMC
+304 KMC
-310 ADNNYGNEAEM
+310 ADNNYGKGAEM
-321 YMYMIRVLTSDAVNN
+321 YQYMIRVLNSPKNEN
-336 KDDEKILA
+336 KDDQKILS
-344 VIDEGK
+344 VIEEGK
-350 KKYPNDFG
+350 NKFPNDFV
-358 LFVEEFNFWY
+358 LNVEEFNFWY

-375 AQKALQK
+375 AQQALQN
-382 AIEANPTDK
+382 AIEADPTNK

-406 TEHEAKNHVKAFEY
+406 TEHEAKNHEKAFEY
-420 IEKAVIGYK
+420 IEKAVTGYK
-429 SAIELDSNY
+429 SAIELDDKY

-495 DKSTLSVLKI
+495 DKNTLSVLKI

>member
-1 MNKNILTAV
+1 MNKSILTIMGVA
-10 GFAILL
+10 ALL
-16 NGNAQ
+16 SGKAQ

-29 TEYKNNYKNAWM
+29 TEYKNNFSKAWM

-48 SNKSVLLKAK
+48 SNKSVLIKAK

-68 TESPMLK
+68 TESPVLK
-75 EKDKTKMYYYRGMI
+75 LKDETKMYYYRGMI

-100 EGIMKELETME
+100 EDIMKELEAME
-111 EEQLESASLGSLKKC
+111 EEQLESASFGSLKKC
-126 IELDTKNQWKSEIIK
+126 IELDTKNQWKSDVNRRIES
-141 KLGGL
+141 L
-146 RGMMFNAGAEM
+146 RAIMFNAGAEM

-172 SVKMYDVLGETDTL
+172 SVKMYDVLSKPDTL
-186 AMYNA
+186 AMINA
-191 ALAAEKVSLGVN
+191 ALAAENLN
-203 NFSYNIKYLS
+203 R
-213 GGNYTSDKVNSSW
+213 
-226 STVLET
+226 
-232 SPEETIT
+232 
-239 FDVSCKNCG
+239 FDE
-248 KVSAIILKDSKVVA
+248 A
-262 SNQNKAMG
+262 
-270 FISTSV
+270 
-276 DFKAKESGKVQLKIM
+276 
-291 ENTFNPSYVEKAF
+291 Y
-304 DYFKMC
+304 DYYKMC
-310 ADNNYGNEAEM
+310 ADNNYGKGAEM
-321 YMYMIRVLTSDAVNN
+321 YQSMIRVLNSPKNEN
-336 KDDEKILA
+336 KDDQKILS
-344 VIDEGK
+344 VIEEGK
-350 KKYPNDFG
+350 NKFPNDFV
-358 LFVEEFNFWY
+358 LNVEEFNFWY
-368 NKGDNEK
+368 NKGDNDK
-375 AQKALQK
+375 AQQALQN
-382 AIEANPTDK
+382 AIEADPSNK

-406 TEHEAKNHVKAFEY
+406 TEHEAKNHEKAFEY
-420 IEKAVIGYK
+420 IEKAVTGYK
-429 SAIELDSNY
+429 SAIELDNEY

-495 DKSTLSVLKI
+495 DKNTLSVLKI

>member
-1 MNKNILTAV
+1 MNKNMLTAV
-10 GFAILL
+10 GIAILL

-29 TEYKNNYKNAWM
+29 TEYKNNFSKAWM

-63 SYAKQ
+63 SFAKQ
-68 TESPMLK
+68 TESPVLK
-75 EKDKTKMYYYRGMI
+75 LKDETKMYYYRGMI

-100 EGIMKELETME
+100 EGIMKELEAME
-111 EEQLESASLGSLKKC
+111 EEQLELASFGSLKKC
-126 IELDTKNQWKSEIIK
+126 IELDTKNQWKSDVNRRIES
-141 KLGGL
+141 L
-146 RGMMFNAGAEM
+146 RAMMFNAGAEM
-157 FNQKNYEAAYEAFDG
+157 FNQKNFEAAYDAFDG
-172 SVKMYDVLGETDTL
+172 SVKMYDVLSKPDTL
-186 AMYNA
+186 AMINA
-191 ALAAEKVSLGVN
+191 ALAAENLN
-203 NFSYNIKYLS
+203 RFDEAF
-213 GGNYTSDKVNSSW
+213 NY
-226 STVLET
+226 
-232 SPEETIT
+232 
-239 FDVSCKNCG
+239 
-248 KVSAIILKDSKVVA
+248 
-262 SNQNKAMG
+262 
-270 FISTSV
+270 
-276 DFKAKESGKVQLKIM
+276 
-291 ENTFNPSYVEKAF
+291 Y
-304 DYFKMC
+304 KMC
-310 ADNNYGNEAEM
+310 ADNNYGKGAEM
-321 YMYMIRVLTSDAVNN
+321 YQSMIRVLNSPKNEN
-336 KDDEKILA
+336 KDDQKILS
-344 VIDEGK
+344 VIEEGK
-350 KKYPNDFG
+350 NKFPNDFV
-358 LFVEEFNFWY
+358 LNVEEFNFWY

-375 AQKALQK
+375 AQQALQN
-382 AIEANPTDK
+382 AIEADPTNK

-406 TEHEAKNHVKAFEY
+406 TEHEAKNHEKAFEY
-420 IEKAVIGYK
+420 IEKAVTGYK
-429 SAIELDSNY
+429 SAIELDDKY

-495 DKSTLSVLKI
+495 DKNTLSVLKI

>member
-10 GFAILL
+10 GIAILL

-29 TEYKNNYKNAWM
+29 TEYKNNFSKAWM

-63 SYAKQ
+63 SFAKQ
-68 TESPMLK
+68 TESPVLK
-75 EKDKTKMYYYRGMI
+75 SKDETKMYYYRGMI

-100 EGIMKELETME
+100 EGIMKELEAME
-111 EEQLESASLGSLKKC
+111 EEQLELASFGSLKKC
-126 IELDTKNQWKSEIIK
+126 IELDTKNQWKSDVNRRIES
-141 KLGGL
+141 L
-146 RGMMFNAGAEM
+146 RAMMFNAGAEM
-157 FNQKNYEAAYEAFDG
+157 FNQKNFEAAYDAFDG
-172 SVKMYDVLGETDTL
+172 SVKMYDVLSKPDTL
-186 AMYNA
+186 AMINA
-191 ALAAEKVSLGVN
+191 ALAAENLN
-203 NFSYNIKYLS
+203 RFDEAF
-213 GGNYTSDKVNSSW
+213 NY
-226 STVLET
+226 
-232 SPEETIT
+232 
-239 FDVSCKNCG
+239 
-248 KVSAIILKDSKVVA
+248 
-262 SNQNKAMG
+262 
-270 FISTSV
+270 
-276 DFKAKESGKVQLKIM
+276 
-291 ENTFNPSYVEKAF
+291 Y
-304 DYFKMC
+304 KMC
-310 ADNNYGNEAEM
+310 ADYNYGKGAEM
-321 YMYMIRVLTSDAVNN
+321 YQSMIRVLNSPKNEN
-336 KDDEKILA
+336 KDDQKILS
-344 VIDEGK
+344 VIEEGK
-350 KKYPNDFG
+350 NKFPNDFV
-358 LFVEEFNFWY
+358 LNVEEFNFWY

-375 AQKALQK
+375 AQQALQN
-382 AIEANPTDK
+382 AIEADPTNK

-406 TEHEAKNHVKAFEY
+406 TEHEAKNHEKAFEY
-420 IEKAVIGYK
+420 IEKAVTGYK
-429 SAIELDSNY
+429 SAIELDDKY

-495 DKSTLSVLKI
+495 DKNTLSVLKI

>member
-10 GFAILL
+10 GIAILL

-29 TEYKNNYKNAWM
+29 TEYKNNFSKAWM

-63 SYAKQ
+63 SFAKQ
-68 TESPMLK
+68 TESPVLK
-75 EKDKTKMYYYRGMI
+75 LKDETKMYYYRGMI

-111 EEQLESASLGSLKKC
+111 EDQLELASFGSLKKC
-126 IELDTKNQWKSEIIK
+126 IELDTKNQWKSDVNRRIES
-141 KLGGL
+141 L
-146 RGMMFNAGAEM
+146 RAIMFNAGAEM
-157 FNQKNYEAAYEAFDG
+157 FNQKNYEAAYDAFDG
-172 SVKMYDVLGETDTL
+172 SVKMYDVLSKPDTL
-186 AMYNA
+186 AMINA
-191 ALAAEKVSLGVN
+191 ALAAENLN
-203 NFSYNIKYLS
+203 RFDEAFSYY
-213 GGNYTSDKVNSSW
+213 
-226 STVLET
+226 
-232 SPEETIT
+232 
-239 FDVSCKNCG
+239 
-248 KVSAIILKDSKVVA
+248 
-262 SNQNKAMG
+262 
-270 FISTSV
+270 
-276 DFKAKESGKVQLKIM
+276 
-291 ENTFNPSYVEKAF
+291 
-304 DYFKMC
+304 KMC
-310 ADNNYGNEAEM
+310 ADNNYGKGAEM
-321 YMYMIRVLTSDAVNN
+321 YQSMIRVLNSPKNEN
-336 KDDEKILA
+336 KDDQKILS
-344 VIDEGK
+344 VIEEGK
-350 KKYPNDFG
+350 NKFPNDFV
-358 LFVEEFNFWY
+358 LNVEEFNFWY

-375 AQKALQK
+375 AQQALQN
-382 AIEANPTDK
+382 AIEADPTNK

-406 TEHEAKNHVKAFEY
+406 TEHEAKNHEKAFEY
-420 IEKAVIGYK
+420 IEKAVTGYK
-429 SAIELDSNY
+429 SAIELDDKY

-480 KGIPY
+480 KGVPY

-495 DKSTLSVLKI
+495 DKNTLSVLKI

>member
-1 MNKNILTAV
+1 MNKYILTAF
-10 GFAILL
+10 GIAILL

-29 TEYKNNYKNAWM
+29 TEYKNNFSKAWM

-63 SYAKQ
+63 SFAKQ
-68 TESPMLK
+68 TESPVLK
-75 EKDKTKMYYYRGMI
+75 LKDETKMYYYRGMI

-100 EGIMKELETME
+100 EGIMKELEAME
-111 EEQLESASLGSLKKC
+111 EEQLELASFGSLKKC
-126 IELDTKNQWKSEIIK
+126 IELDTKNQWKSDVNRRIES
-141 KLGGL
+141 L
-146 RGMMFNAGAEM
+146 RAMMFNAGAEM
-157 FNQKNYEAAYEAFDG
+157 FNQKNFEAAYDAFDG
-172 SVKMYDVLGETDTL
+172 SVKMYDVLSKPDTL
-186 AMYNA
+186 AMINA
-191 ALAAEKVSLGVN
+191 ALAAENLN
-203 NFSYNIKYLS
+203 RFDEAF
-213 GGNYTSDKVNSSW
+213 NY
-226 STVLET
+226 
-232 SPEETIT
+232 
-239 FDVSCKNCG
+239 
-248 KVSAIILKDSKVVA
+248 
-262 SNQNKAMG
+262 
-270 FISTSV
+270 
-276 DFKAKESGKVQLKIM
+276 
-291 ENTFNPSYVEKAF
+291 Y
-304 DYFKMC
+304 KMC
-310 ADNNYGNEAEM
+310 ADNNYGKGAEM
-321 YMYMIRVLTSDAVNN
+321 YQSMIRVLNSPKNEN
-336 KDDEKILA
+336 KDDQKILS
-344 VIDEGK
+344 VIEEGK
-350 KKYPNDFG
+350 NKFPNDFV
-358 LFVEEFNFWY
+358 LNVEEFNFWY

-375 AQKALQK
+375 AQQALQN
-382 AIEANPTDK
+382 AIEADPTNK

-406 TEHEAKNHVKAFEY
+406 TEHEAKNHEKAFEY
-420 IEKAVIGYK
+420 IEKAVTGYK
-429 SAIELDSNY
+429 SAIELDDKY

-495 DKSTLSVLKI
+495 DKNTLSVLKI

>member
-1 MNKNILTAV
+1 MGVA
-10 GFAILL
+10 ALL
-16 NGNAQ
+16 SGKAQ

-29 TEYKNNYKNAWM
+29 TEYKNNFSKAWM

-48 SNKSVLLKAK
+48 SNKSVLIKAK

-68 TESPMLK
+68 TESPVLK
-75 EKDKTKMYYYRGMI
+75 LKDETKMYYYRGMI

-100 EGIMKELETME
+100 EGIMKELEAME
-111 EEQLESASLGSLKKC
+111 EEQLESASFGSLKKC
-126 IELDTKNQWKSEIIK
+126 IELDTKNQWKSDVNRRIES
-141 KLGGL
+141 L
-146 RGMMFNAGAEM
+146 RAIMFNAGAEM

-172 SVKMYDVLGETDTL
+172 SVKMYDVLSKPDTL
-186 AMYNA
+186 AMINA
-191 ALAAEKVSLGVN
+191 ALAAENLN
-203 NFSYNIKYLS
+203 R
-213 GGNYTSDKVNSSW
+213 
-226 STVLET
+226 
-232 SPEETIT
+232 
-239 FDVSCKNCG
+239 FDE
-248 KVSAIILKDSKVVA
+248 A
-262 SNQNKAMG
+262 
-270 FISTSV
+270 
-276 DFKAKESGKVQLKIM
+276 
-291 ENTFNPSYVEKAF
+291 Y
-304 DYFKMC
+304 DYYKMC
-310 ADNNYGNEAEM
+310 ADNNYGKGAEM
-321 YMYMIRVLTSDAVNN
+321 YQSMIRVLNSPKNEN
-336 KDDEKILA
+336 KDDQKILS
-344 VIDEGK
+344 VIEEGK
-350 KKYPNDFG
+350 NKFPNDFV
-358 LFVEEFNFWY
+358 LNVEEFNFWY
-368 NKGDNEK
+368 NKGDNDK
-375 AQKALQK
+375 AQQALQN
-382 AIEANPTDK
+382 AIEADPSNK

-406 TEHEAKNHVKAFEY
+406 TEHEAKNHEKAFEY
-420 IEKAVIGYK
+420 IEKAVTGYK
-429 SAIELDSNY
+429 SAIELDNEY

-495 DKSTLSVLKI
+495 DKNTLSVLKI